1 MPAGQI
7 SWRDAI
13 EALGFAAT
21 VFLIVQ
27 NRSKYQQ
34 EVSNRIAIV
43 ESRVNDLWSWFMGD
57 KQTRQRIGR
66 ALDERDERN
75 GGHSR

>member
-1 MPAGQI
+1 MPTGQI
-7 SWRDAI
+7 AWRDVI

-21 VFLIVQ
+21 VFLIAQ

-43 ESRVNDLWSWFMGD
+43 ESRVNDLWSWFMSD

-66 ALDERDERN
+66 VLYERDQRN
-75 GGHSR
+75 GGKA

>member
-7 SWRDAI
+7 AWRDVI

-21 VFLIVQ
+21 VFLIYQ
-27 NRSKYQQ
+27 NRAKDRQ

-43 ESRVNDLWSWFMGD
+43 ESRVNDLWTWFMGD
-57 KQTRQRIGR
+57 KPTRQRIGR

-75 GGHSR
+75 GGTHR